1 VQSTSSEIGDDAV
14 HGQDDDV
21 CLEQLV
27 PAVVD
32 RVPAILAE
40 VREILA
46 HRDPDYA
53 AFLAEEFDE
62 IVAAAEIFV
71 ARLIAQAERS
81 PSGEAGDVEQT
92 LFDEIGRSQLR
103 QGKSVI
109 DLLAAY
115 RSGATVAWRHISE
128 LALKLGVPSEAF
140 AALAT
145 AVFTAVD
152 QFSSASLRG
161 YEQERSESA
170 LARERLRDELAEL
183 LLSDRSDSAAVR
195 AAAAR
200 ANWTVP
206 AQIAVVV
213 VDPDNDVGRTL
224 LARLGDSCLRLRHPD
239 NLVGIVS
246 DPSGPGRRAWLANAL
261 RGAGAVVGVSV
272 PPERLPASVPI
283 AELAVSLRRAHLLDG
298 DPLFVGE
305 HLDALIVHR
314 DDELLAA
321 LRRQYLAPLD
331 QLPRPTCE
339 RLSATLKSWLH
350 NMGNQKAIAAE
361 LHVHPQTVRYRLAQL
376 RNHFGPVLDD
386 PAARAALLLALGWG
400 PSAAETAFAA
410 AETEPRRKR

>member
-1 VQSTSSEIGDDAV
+1 VR
-14 HGQDDDV
+14 GQDDDV
-21 CLEQLV
+21 RLERLV

-40 VREILA
+40 VRDILA
-46 HRDPDYA
+46 RQHPEYA
-53 AFLAEEFDE
+53 SFLAEAFDE
-62 IVAAAEIFV
+62 IVAAAETFV
-71 ARLIAQAERS
+71 ARLIGQAERS
-81 PSGEAGDVEQT
+81 PDGEASSMEQA
-92 LFDEIGRSQLR
+92 LFEEIGRLQLR

-115 RSGATVAWRHISE
+115 RSGATVAWRHVSE
-128 LALKLGVPSEAF
+128 LALELGVPRETF

-145 AVFTAVD
+145 AVFTSVE
-152 QFSSASLRG
+152 QLSSASLRG

-170 LARERLRDELAEL
+170 LARARLRDELAEL

-195 AAAAR
+195 TAAAR
-200 ANWTVP
+200 ANWSIP
-206 AQIAVVV
+206 AQVAVVV
-213 VDPDNDVGRTL
+213 IDPDNEVGRAL
-224 LARLGDSCLRLRHPD
+224 LARLDETCLRIRRPD
-239 NLVGIVS
+239 ALVTIVP

-272 PPERLPASVPI
+272 PPERLPASLHI
-283 AELAVSLRRAHLLDG
+283 AEQAVRLHRAHLLDD

-331 QLPRPTCE
+331 RLSPPARE
-339 RLSATLKSWLH
+339 RLSATLNSWLH
-350 NMGNQKAIAAE
+350 NLGNQKAVAEE

-376 RNHFGPVLDD
+376 RELFGPVLDD
-386 PAARAALLLALGWG
+386 PAARATLLLALGWG
-400 PSAAETAFAA
+400 PSATEIASSAEDA
-410 AETEPRRKR
+410 EPRRER